1 MNSTFSCFHRMPLLT
16 NDSWRELLA
25 ESIDKSLDS
34 HRLRLSAFVFMP
46 EHVHLLV
53 WPIDSGEAGISE
65 FLKTMKL
72 SCSTKI
78 KHRLVVARSP
88 LVEFALRFE
97 SVRESMFSGF
107 GRKVLAMIAI

>member
-1 MNSTFSCFHRMPLLT
+1 MPLLT

-88 LVEFALRFE
+88 LVERLT
-97 SVRESMFSGF
+97 VRRASGKACF
-107 GRKVLAMIAI
+107 QVLAGRSWP